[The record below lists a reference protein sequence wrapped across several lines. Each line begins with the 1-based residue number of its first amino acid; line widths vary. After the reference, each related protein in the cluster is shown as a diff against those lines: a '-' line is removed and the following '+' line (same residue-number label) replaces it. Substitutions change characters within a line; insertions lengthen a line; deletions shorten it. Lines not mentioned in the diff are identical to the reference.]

1 MRVPPRRGVTRA
13 FSVVRFQQTC
23 CVVQGKHHGCRQGGK
38 AGGKAKRKHYKKTVL
53 NLRKR
58 VPDIDQI
65 QVGLRAWCRRTASRH
80 PRPALTHCDED

>member
-1 MRVPPRRGVTRA
+1 MCVPRFAASVT
-13 FSVVRFQQTC
+13 
-23 CVVQGKHHGCRQGGK
+23 CVCPPPEPLLCSQGKHHGCRQSGK

-65 QVGLRAWCRRTASRH
+65 QVRAAWEVHLA
-80 PRPALTHCDED
+80 PLPD